1 MSKKVKTSGYLT
13 DILIVEDSPTQ
24 AAQIKYLLES
34 YHYKVMVAENGQQA
48 LVWLSKHKPSLVISD
63 IVMPEMNGFEL
74 CEKIKSY
81 EGTEDI
87 PVILLTSLS
96 DPEEVIEGLSCGAD
110 SFITKP
116 FNKEYLVS
124 NIKKILTEKGAPE
137 YKRDT
142 RGIEIYYDGKKRTI
156 RTGPQEVIK
165 FLLNIYQGAIH
176 QNNELIQTRDELRLL
191 NERLEDLVEERTKEL
206 KKNEK
211 KILAFNAEL
220 EQRVAE
226 RTTQLQAVNNE
237 LETFSYSV
245 SHDLKAP
252 LRAINGFT
260 GILIEKYQNKLGSD
274 GQRICDVIKNSA
286 VQMSRLI
293 DDLLAFSRLNRSEL
307 HMSDIDMRTMA
318 NSIYY
323 EYSLPEQRENISFT
337 VQDIPRAFGDPSL
350 IRQIWANLISNAVK
364 FSSKKDHPEI
374 NIDCEADKNEIIY
387 SISDNGAG
395 FDMQYADKLFSVFQ
409 RLHDS
414 AEFEGTGIGLAIV
427 KRIVNRH
434 GGRVWAAGEPD
445 KGAIFYFSLPQ
456 LKKRKIK

>member
-1 MSKKVKTSGYLT
+1 MSKKVKISGNLT
-13 DILIVEDSPTQ
+13 DILIVEDSATQ
-24 AAQIKYLLES
+24 AARIKYLLES
-34 YHYKVMVAENGQQA
+34 HHYKVEVTRDGQQA
-48 LVWLSKHKPSLVISD
+48 LIWLSEHKPSLVISD

-74 CEKIKSY
+74 CEKIKSD
-81 EGTEDI
+81 GRTEDI

-96 DPEEVIEGLSCGAD
+96 DPDEVIEGLSCGAD

-116 FNKEYLVS
+116 YNNEYLIS
-124 NIKKILTEKGAPE
+124 NIEQILAEKADPESKK
-137 YKRDT
+137 DT
-142 RGIEIYYDGKKRTI
+142 VGIEINYSGKKRLI
-156 RTGPQEVIK
+156 RTGQQKVVK
-165 FLLNIYQGAIH
+165 LLLSIYKGAIH

-191 NERLEDLVEERTKEL
+191 NESLEDLVEERTKEL

-226 RTTQLQAVNNE
+226 RTAQLQAVNKE

-252 LRAINGFT
+252 LRAIDGFT
-260 GILIEKYQNKLGSD
+260 GILIEKYQNKLGTD
-274 GQRICDVIKNSA
+274 GQRICDVIKSSA

-293 DDLLAFSRLNRSEL
+293 EDLLAFSHLNRTEL
-307 HMSDIDMRTMA
+307 HMSAIDMKTMA

-337 VQDIPRAFGDPSL
+337 VRDIPRAFGDPSL
-350 IRQIWANLISNAVK
+350 IRQVWANLISNAVK

-409 RLHDS
+409 RLHNS

-427 KRIVNRH
+427 NRIINRH

-445 KGAIFYFSLPQ
+445 KGAIFYFSLLQ
-456 LKKRKIK
+456 RKKRKIK